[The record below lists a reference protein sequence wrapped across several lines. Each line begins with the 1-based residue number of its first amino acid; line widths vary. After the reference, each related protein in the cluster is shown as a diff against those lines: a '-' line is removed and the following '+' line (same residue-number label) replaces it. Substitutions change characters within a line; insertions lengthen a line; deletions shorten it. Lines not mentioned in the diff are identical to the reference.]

1 MTSVAAVSDSL
12 LAAVNGTTT
21 TTAASDAQAAQ
32 DRFMTLLITQMKNQD
47 PLNPMDNAE
56 VTSQLAQLSTV
67 TGIDKL
73 NTTLSGLITDMQS
86 TQSLTASNLI
96 GRGVLVDG
104 TNVTLASSQGIL
116 GVNVTTAADDVS
128 VTIKDAV
135 GNSIR
140 TIDLGSQAAG
150 VVPMVW
156 DGKNDAGATVS
167 DGAYKFVVTSTL
179 GTSSA
184 GATGL
189 QYGQVASISS
199 GGTSVKLNVSNSIG
213 QASLSDV
220 KQIL

>member
-1 MTSVAAVSDSL
+1 MATAVSGVSDSL
-12 LAAVNGTTT
+12 LASVNGTK
-21 TTAASDAQAAQ
+21 TAATEAQEAQ

-47 PLNPMDNAE
+47 PLNPLDNAQ

-73 NTTLSGLITDMQS
+73 NTTLSGLISDMQA

-96 GRGVLVDG
+96 GRGVLVEG

-116 GVNVTTAADDVS
+116 GVNVPTSADSVT

-135 GNSIR
+135 GNTVR
-140 TIDLGSQAAG
+140 TMDLGAVDAG
-150 VVPMVW
+150 VVPLIW
-156 DGKNDAGATVS
+156 DGKNDSGAVVA
-167 DGAYKFVVTSTL
+167 DGSYKFAVESKL

-184 GATGL
+184 GVTGL